1 MTLASFS
8 SGKRVDNKISSSNF
22 DCIEIRVIFINRY
35 VRTII
40 GQLIQ
45 LRLQR
50 NSRYFHHWLKSSNCL
65 SNSRFHCSETRVTF
79 VTGYAGVYTYSYSRF
94 HCSETY
100 SYSRFHC
107 SETRVIFIT
116 GYVAEITLVIPAS
129 TAVRHSSF
137 SSADTLQQ
145 LLIAIP
151 ASIAVKHAIF
161 PSSDTV

>member
-50 NSRYFHHWLKSSNCL
+50 NSRYFHHWLKSSICL
-65 SNSRFHCSETRVTF
+65 SNSRFHCGETRVTF

-116 GYVAEITLVIPAS
+116 GYVAVIAR
-129 TAVRHSSF
+129 VM
-137 SSADTLQQ
+137 
-145 LLIAIP
+145 P
-151 ASIAVKHAIF
+151 ASIAVKHASFLSTDTSKAILLIF
-161 PSSDTV
+161 QLPTK

>member
-45 LRLQR
+45 LPLQR
-50 NSRYFHHWLKSSNCL
+50 NSRYFPHWLKSSNCL
-65 SNSRFHCSETRVTF
+65 SNSRFHCNETRVTF

-107 SETRVIFIT
+107 SETRVIFII
-116 GYVAEITLVIPAS
+116 GYGVTVITLVISAS
-129 TAVRHSSF
+129 IALKHTSF
-137 SSADTLQQ
+137 SSPNTY
-145 LLIAIP
+145 
-151 ASIAVKHAIF
+151 SYSSFHCSEKCVF
-161 PSSDTV
+161 SSSDT